1 MLPISEERELK
12 FAITDNRGQAVL
24 LVFLLLAIGLTVVA
38 SVFLSSLRDY
48 RSTHYTT
55 QYSQAGSAAEAGLEA
70 ALADQGQLQ
79 AAFQNKVTADSGP
92 VQLTPGAYQYNINPA
107 GAGTEYVTA
116 KAIEENEVLEVR
128 LSDVEYGAA
137 PNPTPTIVYNFG
149 GSSLTIYWG
158 SLSGSSPSIETRIYR
173 VDYDN
178 GKIILDREVSS
189 CSGGGSVGGV
199 NFNCS
204 TSITIDGSR
213 DGTLDEVVRIRPI
226 GGGTKIGL
234 RASAD
239 FAVAQAVEVVSEGS
253 SGEAR
258 VKLEQEVT
266 RSFLPPI
273 FDFLMFSGG
282 SISK

>member
-1 MLPISEERELK
+1 MLPINK
-12 FAITDNRGQAVL
+12 NNRGQAVL
-24 LVFLLLAIGLTVVA
+24 LIFLLLAIGLTVVA

-70 ALADQGQLQ
+70 ALANQPQLQ
-79 AAFQNKVTADSGP
+79 AAFSQNKTPGSGAVT
-92 VQLTPGAYQYNINPA
+92 LTPGASQYDINPA

-116 KAIEENEVLEVR
+116 KAIDMHEVLEVR

-149 GSSLTIYWG
+149 GSSLGIYWNQP
-158 SLSGSSPSIETRIYR
+158 SGSTVRIEARIYR

-178 GKIILDREVSS
+178 GKIILDREDRG
-189 CSGGGSVGGV
+189 CIGGSYLVGGV
-199 NFNCS
+199 SFNCI
-204 TSITIDGSR
+204 TSITIDGSPV

-226 GGGTKIGL
+226 GGGTRIGL
-234 RASAD
+234 RPDSD
-239 FAVAQAVEVVSEGS
+239 FAVAQAVEVVSEGR

>member
-1 MLPISEERELK
+1 MLPINK
-12 FAITDNRGQAVL
+12 NNRGQAVL
-24 LVFLLLAIGLTVVA
+24 LVFLLLAIGLTVMA

-79 AAFQNKVTADSGP
+79 AAFSQSKTPGSGA
-92 VQLTPGAYQYNINPA
+92 VALTPGASQYDIYPA

-116 KAIEENEVLEVR
+116 KMIEQNEVLEVR
-128 LSDVEYGAA
+128 LSDVEYGDP
-137 PNPTPTIVYNFG
+137 PNPTPTIVYNFT
-149 GSSLTIYWG
+149 GSTLGIYWNQP
-158 SLSGSSPSIETRIYR
+158 SGSTVRIETKIYR
-173 VDYDN
+173 VDYRN
-178 GKIILDREVSS
+178 GKIILDREVHG
-189 CSGGGSVGGV
+189 CGGGGSVGGV
-199 NFNCS
+199 NFNCN
-204 TSITIDGSR
+204 TSINIDGSA

-234 RASAD
+234 RANTD

-282 SISK
+282 SISKP